1 MNFPKRRDVI
11 EFVTDADNIFIAS
24 MPDTRK
30 FIRMALPG
38 EKHGPI
44 PVGTCRYVFQNDKG
58 ALFKGS
64 VYPPWGKYTGWDLD
78 INVARVGSLEKLFY
92 SSMKIISDK
101 SVPFSDRQQSSL
113 IGRGFIDTVVYKKR
127 SQIPSYLWRYIE
139 GDRLE
144 VFCMTDNEII
154 TKDGKNIMF
163 FNDYYEKP
171 KIEKDCV

>member
-1 MNFPKRRDVI
+1 MSFPKRQDVI
-11 EFVTDADNIFIAS
+11 EFVTEADNIFLES

-44 PVGTCRYVFQNDKG
+44 EVGTPRYIFQNDQG

-64 VYPPWGKYTGWDLD
+64 TLAKWGMWTCNDL
-78 INVARVGSLEKLFY
+78 AQAMLCVGGLENLFY
-92 SSMKIISDK
+92 RSMKIISDK
-101 SVPFSDRQQSSL
+101 SVPFNERQQASL

-127 SQIPSYLWRYIE
+127 SQIPNYLWRYIE
-139 GDRLE
+139 GNRLE
-144 VFCMTDNEII
+144 VFCTTDNETK
-154 TKDGKNIMF
+154 TKDGNNIMF

-171 KIEKDCV
+171 KIENDCM